1 MRLQLQRPGPPAL
14 VAALRSVV
22 YGGSAV
28 RRPLGDCRSHC
39 RAAGLLDCTLCGLRA
54 AAAAPEAASSLRGA
68 RARSL
73 LTIYCQLRP
82 VRSEM
87 KQ

>member
-1 MRLQLQRPGPPAL
+1 MAERMRLQLQRPGPPAL

-54 AAAAPEAASSLRGA
+54 AAAAPGRQQPARGAGAVFTNYLLPAAAS
-68 RARSL
+68 
-73 LTIYCQLRP
+73 
-82 VRSEM
+82 E
-87 KQ
+87 K